1 MLLLTRLKRYRKGT
15 VGHFYSRD
23 DHSSKRKMVNL
34 EVIESFDVDV
44 VVLAGVNAKS

>member
-1 MLLLTRLKRYRKGT
+1 MLLLTRLKRYRKGA

-34 EVIESFDVDV
+34 EVIESFDGDV
-44 VVLAGVNAKS
+44 EGLADANAKS